1 MSAKGFISF
10 LAGAAIGAVA
20 VWLATSDEGREKVEE
35 LKKKASETLDGLEGK
50 VEELKAKAEAQAKAA
65 VDAVE
70 EKLGK

>member
-35 LKKKASETLDGLEGK
+35 LKKKASETLEGLEGK
-50 VEELKAKAEAQAKAA
+50 VEDLKAKAEAQAKAA